1 MTREIVTNAA
11 ASEGLVYLRR
21 MTDRAI
27 STDPEGPQARVLN
40 HAGEFVELVF
50 REAPTE
56 YRRLMGEVRFA
67 QELERDSPF
76 NLGKLYVYAEFV
88 VFRRE
93 FRTRFSE
100 ANRSACIN
108 AFCKLFLKND
118 ISVTNLVNF
127 VEGAEE
133 DEMLLLKRKSRHP
146 L

>member
-1 MTREIVTNAA
+1 
-11 ASEGLVYLRR
+11 

-27 STDPEGPQARVLN
+27 STDVAGADTRVLD
-40 HAGEFVELVF
+40 HAGEFVDLVA
-50 REAPTE
+50 REAPAE
-56 YRRLMGEVRFA
+56 YRRLLDEGRFA
-67 QELERDSPF
+67 RELEQDSPF

-93 FRTRFSE
+93 FGARFPE
-100 ANRSACIN
+100 ASRSGCIN

-133 DEMLLLKRKSRHP
+133 DEWLLLKGKG
-146 L
+146 